1 MLVSMWKSP
10 WLSRLILVAALA
22 PLVWLG
28 WKWYHNEL
36 GINRIEYVARFT
48 GIGTLRLLMLT
59 LAITPLRRIP
69 GLSPVIRFRR
79 MLGLL
84 TFFWGCLHG
93 LHYFAVDAQWSW
105 LVIREDL
112 TIRRFF
118 IAGVL
123 ALTLMAPLAATS
135 FDAAIRWMGGKR
147 WRLLHRLIY
156 LSAIAGI
163 VHYAW
168 QGKSLVREPLY
179 YAAILVALLLV
190 RVVLWLVKIRR
201 PAVVAV

>member
-1 MLVSMWKSP
+1 MWKGP
-10 WLSRLILVAALA
+10 WVPRLILIAALL

-48 GIGTLRLLMLT
+48 GSGTLRLLLLT

-69 GLSPVIRFRR
+69 GLNPIIRFRR

-84 TFFWGCLHG
+84 AFFWGCLHA
-93 LHYFAVDAQWSW
+93 LHYFAIDAQWSW

-118 IAGVL
+118 IAGMV
-123 ALTLMAPLAATS
+123 ALGLMAPLAATS
-135 FDAAIRWMGGKR
+135 FNAAIRWMGGKNWQR
-147 WRLLHRLIY
+147 LHRLVY
-156 LSAIAGI
+156 LSAFAGV

-168 QGKSLVREPLY
+168 QGKALVRGPLY
-179 YAAILVALLLV
+179 YAGILAILLFV
-190 RVVLWLVKIRR
+190 RVLFVVRKTNRSAAVK
-201 PAVVAV
+201 V